1 MTTGSAEARD
11 PLGSR
16 RSHAL
21 EALVDHL
28 ADEHLDVPG
37 FDQRVGRVRAARS
50 AGEIEAALDGL
61 PGRTGR

>member
-1 MTTGSAEARD
+1 MERGAED
-11 PLGSR
+11 PLRVR

-28 ADEHLDVPG
+28 ADEHLDVAG
-37 FDQRVGRVRAARS
+37 FDARVERVRAATS
-50 AGEIEAALDGL
+50 AEEIERALDGL